1 MIGAFPGPDPTAA
14 QCPGDVVHHVHV
26 AHRISILISAFGV
39 LACTL
44 LLVGAIREYRAGAS
58 PLWVGA
64 GALIFLAAVH
74 ALVRDVCGARRA
86 RTGPSA

>member
-1 MIGAFPGPDPTAA
+1 MIDAFTGPDPTATES
-14 QCPGDVVHHVHV
+14 PGDVVHHVHV

-39 LACTL
+39 VASTL
-44 LLVGAIREYRAGAS
+44 LLVGAVREYWAGAT

-64 GALIFLAAVH
+64 GVLIFLAAVH
-74 ALVRDVCGARRA
+74 ALVRDVRGARRA